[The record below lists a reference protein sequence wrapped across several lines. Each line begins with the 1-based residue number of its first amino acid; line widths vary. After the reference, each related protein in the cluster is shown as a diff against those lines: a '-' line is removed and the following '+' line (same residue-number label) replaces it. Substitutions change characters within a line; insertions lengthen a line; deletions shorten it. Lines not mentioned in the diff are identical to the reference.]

1 MNTSFNNYIVINVIL
16 SLIFEKKK
24 RKIPKL
30 YKIYKLIIQI
40 KV

>member
-24 RKIPKL
+24 TKNPQ
-30 YKIYKLIIQI
+30 IIQDL
-40 KV
+40 